1 LPDEKRYNCKT
12 LALLLAGVHIT
23 IAISDAGLTHL
34 LNLYR
39 IKSDIDEENV
49 IGIASKDITLEVGD
63 DAVKID
69 LQNFPVVSYCGI
81 FATLATLISEQ
92 PNKRTQLL
100 IAPSSQTPEHAPHVT
115 LVFTDVKVPAA
126 HTSHLILLF
135 ALAWRALPTGQA
147 THSSPCS
154 S

>member
-1 LPDEKRYNCKT
+1 
-12 LALLLAGVHIT
+12 
-23 IAISDAGLTHL
+23 L

-49 IGIASKDITLEVGD
+49 IGIESKDITLEVGD

-69 LQNFPVVSYCGI
+69 LQNFPVASYCGI

-100 IAPSSQTPEHAPHVT
+100 TIAASSQTPEHAPHVM
-115 LVFTDVKVPAA
+115 LVFTGVKVPAA

-147 THSSPCS
+147 THRSPCS